1 MKGINRKK
9 LPFKYHINFTVM
21 NPKIE
26 DILFELVDFLEKE
39 NRMDGKFN
47 YWEICNKTFTRINE
61 NIDLDIEELIKL
73 GYIEKEKYTQYKVV
87 KHLWE

>member
-1 MKGINRKK
+1 MKEINRKK

-47 YWEICNKTFTRINE
+47 YWEICNKTFT
-61 NIDLDIEELIKL
+61 
-73 GYIEKEKYTQYKVV
+73 
-87 KHLWE
+87 